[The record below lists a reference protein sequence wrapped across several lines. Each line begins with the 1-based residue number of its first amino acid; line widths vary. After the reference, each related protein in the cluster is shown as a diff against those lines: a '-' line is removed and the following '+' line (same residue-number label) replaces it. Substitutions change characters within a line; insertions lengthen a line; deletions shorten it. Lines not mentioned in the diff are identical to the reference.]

1 MGLFENIETM
11 NKTLNARSTKRKS
24 FIKDVLNGTQD
35 DNDFTALLAAKTA
48 RDQAAQA
55 AAPVLAPP
63 GPAPAPSLAPTPSAV
78 GGGHFVG
85 DGHNHGSTSS
95 ADAKKVNPQFN
106 SALQKFLKESGGR
119 ISIGNSYR
127 SPERQAQLWEAALR
141 KYGSAAKARRWVAP
155 PGKSNHGRGLAA
167 DLKYVD
173 KSAIAWA
180 HANAKRYGLH
190 FPLSNE
196 NWHIEPVSAR
206 KKK

>member
-1 MGLFENIETM
+1 M
-11 NKTLNARSTKRKS
+11 NKSLNARSTKRKS
-24 FIKDVLNGTQD
+24 FISEILNGTQD
-35 DNDFTALLAAKTA
+35 DNDFAALLAARTA
-48 RDQAAQA
+48 RETAAQP
-55 AAPVLAPP
+55 AAPLLAPA
-63 GPAPAPSLAPTPSAV
+63 GPAPDLPTAPGVPAGHSLN
-78 GGGHFVG
+78 
-85 DGHNHGSTSS
+85 DGHNHGSTSA
-95 ADAKKVNPQFN
+95 ADAGKVNPQFN
-106 SALQKFLKESGGR
+106 AALQRMISESGGR
-119 ISIGNSYR
+119 IKIGNSYR

-141 KYGSAAKARRWVAP
+141 KYGSAAKARKWVAP

-196 NWHIEPVSAR
+196 NWHVEPISAR

>member
-1 MGLFENIETM
+1 MGLFENVESL
-11 NKTLNARSTKRKS
+11 NKSVTARSTKRRS
-24 FIKDVLNGTQD
+24 FIKDILNGTQD
-35 DNDFTALLAAKTA
+35 DNDFAALLAAKTA
-48 RDQAAQA
+48 RDQAAAA
-55 AAPVLAPP
+55 AAPVLAPA
-63 GPAPAPSLAPTPSAV
+63 GPAPGAPT
-78 GGGHFVG
+78 GGLPAGHSPN
-85 DGHNHGSTSS
+85 DGHNHGSTSP
-95 ADAKKVNPQFN
+95 ADAGKVNPQFM
-106 SALQKFLKESGGR
+106 SALDRLIKDSGGR

-127 SPERQAQLWEAALR
+127 SPERQAQLWNAALK
-141 KYGSAAKARRWVAP
+141 KYGSAAVARKWVAP

-180 HANAKRYGLH
+180 HQNAKRYGLH